1 MMRGESPCPS
11 QVDALRGAGKLA
23 LLACALMLNA
33 CATAPVTD
41 FTIDVPA
48 GVTDGRAR
56 FTETFC
62 SVLNERGA
70 SLPDNRPCAEA
81 LSHVADSPPGTGRP
95 VELGP
100 SQRHLVAA
108 MVPGIGYAC
117 IAAWL
122 QPPDTAREHL
132 AKFGYGLQAV
142 DVDAL
147 SGSARNAGQVR
158 DAIMAL
164 PPDPGPPRVVLFGY
178 SKGTPD
184 ILEAVVRYPEL
195 QQRVVAVV
203 SIAGAVGGSPL
214 ADDASQGQANLMV
227 HWPKAQC
234 DPGDG
239 GAVESL
245 RTDVR
250 KKWLADNRLPPGIRY
265 YSVVTLPD
273 RDRISSIV
281 TPTYRKLAKIDPRND
296 SQMIYSDQ
304 IIPGSTLVGFLNADH
319 WAVAVPIDRAHGMI
333 GSTFVNHNDYP
344 REALLESLLRYVEE
358 DLSAGGR

>member
-1 MMRGESPCPS
+1 MHS
-11 QVDALRGAGKLA
+11 GAGSSVGVVTSRSAVKLSLLALA
-23 LLACALMLNA
+23 LLLSA

-41 FTIDVPA
+41 YTVDVPA

-62 SVLNERGA
+62 SVLNERGD
-70 SLPDNRPCAEA
+70 SLPDNRPCADA
-81 LSHVADSPPGTGRP
+81 LSHVAGTPPGTGRP

-117 IAAWL
+117 IAEWL

-132 AKFGYGLQAV
+132 AKFGFGLQAV

-158 DAIMAL
+158 DAIMAR

-178 SKGTPD
+178 SKGAPD

-214 ADDASQGQANLMV
+214 ADDAHQGQANMMV
-227 HWPKAQC
+227 HWPKARC

-250 KKWLADNRLPPGIRY
+250 RKWLADNRLPPGIRY

-273 RDRISSIV
+273 RDRISSII
-281 TPTYRKLAKIDPRND
+281 TPTYRKLARIDPRND

-319 WAVAVPIDRAHGMI
+319 WAVAVPIDRAHGVI

-358 DLSAGGR
+358 DVGAAGR

>member
-1 MMRGESPCPS
+1 MHS
-11 QVDALRGAGKLA
+11 GAGSSIRVVTSRRAVKLPSLA
-23 LLACALMLNA
+23 LALFLSA

-41 FTIDVPA
+41 YTVDVPA
-48 GVTDGRAR
+48 GVTDGRTR

-62 SVLNERGA
+62 SVLNARGD
-70 SLPDNRPCAEA
+70 SLPDNRPCADA
-81 LSHVADSPPGTGRP
+81 LSHVAGSPQPTGKP

-100 SQRHLVAA
+100 SRRHLVAA
-108 MVPGIGYAC
+108 VVPGIGYAC

-122 QPPDTAREHL
+122 QPPGTAGEHL
-132 AKFGYGLQAV
+132 AKFGYGLQV
-142 DVDAL
+142 VQVDAL
-147 SGSARNAGQVR
+147 SGSTRNAGQVR

-164 PPDPGPPRVVLFGY
+164 PPDPGPPRVVLFAY

-184 ILEAVVRYPEL
+184 VLEAVVRYPEL
-195 QQRVVAVV
+195 QQHVAAVV

-214 ADDASQGQANLMV
+214 ADDAEQAQANLLV
-227 HWPKAQC
+227 HWPKARC

-245 RTDVR
+245 RTGVR
-250 KKWLADNRLPPGIRY
+250 KKWLVDNRLPPGIRY

-273 RDRISSIV
+273 RDRISSIL

-319 WAVAVPIDRAHGMI
+319 WAVAVPIDRAHGAI

-344 REALLESLLRYVEE
+344 REALLESLMRYVEE
-358 DLSAGGR
+358 DLAAASR